1 MEAVTTNVFV
11 SGVLVGKPMFR
22 APGIAV
28 HAGLDGDDEPVAVIV
43 LQAVATTEQRRMF
56 EAIARYADISG
67 IQILKQEEHVILA
80 TPEPRGVFSKL
91 PWDSWRLAERL
102 ERFKAV
108 AEVVQ
113 RFHEADVAVGTLSPN
128 YITVDES
135 LTPFL
140 LGPRLAPRSGAFVAP
155 ETASDRQ
162 VDVKSDIYS
171 LGRLLYFCISG
182 NEPPREKE
190 PTPRLQELTEYPAG
204 LVRIVRK
211 ATCLHPAVRYESVAE
226 MLAEVNKYG
235 RAKEVGVTHP
245 EVKERNFGGLSVVPQ
260 KLEPL
265 ETKAETKAATDGET
279 AKNEKSAS
287 KTQRARLRHSA
298 TGGLSFFRMAAL
310 GIIGAGLLFLW
321 NDYWKTAHAL
331 VELGREDVAEMSS
344 FMESAAI
351 SNGEPP
357 VLFAQ
362 VDPSW
367 ELLSEQRREEEVNR
381 MFRKAGKRWGVVNG
395 FVQREQAV
403 VAQRWNDRVVIFA
416 STHGEG
422 L

>member
-1 MEAVTTNVFV
+1 VEAVTTNVFV

-28 HAGLDGDDEPVAVIV
+28 HAGLDEDDEPVAVIV

-56 EAIARYADISG
+56 EAIARYADVSG
-67 IQILKQEEHVILA
+67 IEIRKQEEHVILA

-102 ERFKAV
+102 ERFKTV
-108 AEVVQ
+108 AAVVQ

-182 NEPPREKE
+182 QEPPREKE

-245 EVKERNFGGLSVVPQ
+245 EVKEVNFGGLSMVPQ
-260 KLEPL
+260 KLEPA
-265 ETKAETKAATDGET
+265 EAKAEDDAESAKKKEKPTATAEPVHLGG
-279 AKNEKSAS
+279 
-287 KTQRARLRHSA
+287 SA

-310 GIIGAGLLFLW
+310 GIIGAGLIFLCS
-321 NDYWKTAHAL
+321 DYWKTANAL
-331 VELGREDVAEMSS
+331 VELRQDEVAELSN
-344 FMESAAI
+344 FVESAALTHD
-351 SNGEPP
+351 EPP

-367 ELLSEQRREEEVNR
+367 ELLSEARRQEEVNQ
-381 MFRKAGKRWGVVNG
+381 MFRRAGKRWGAVNG

-422 L
+422 F